1 MSLTTDIRKIPSPLL
16 HAVAYEAYDWMRSS
30 RKTKLSPD
38 KSYYP
43 APGANTGNELQD
55 ISPHVTG

>member
-1 MSLTTDIRKIPSPLL
+1 MSLTTNIRKIPSPLL

-43 APGANTGNELQD
+43 APSANIDDELQD
-55 ISPHVTG
+55 ISPHIAG